1 MKRYVLFLLLAVV
14 LNSCEQ
20 DSTNDILVN
29 VEAENKIYATLASED
44 DRVEL
49 NGSNQLVWTA
59 ADEMV
64 LVYTNIRDRYKFDG
78 KTGDKSAT
86 FTRIKVGTPVEN
98 YEFDRYYAVC
108 PYGTSKVANNGVF
121 VFVSPSTG
129 MTTQKYESGNRLSV
143 NTNMAFGV
151 SDDGL
156 NFSFKGVLGYLQVKL
171 TGDKVVK
178 SIELINNSG
187 EKIAG
192 QYHVYINNPDEVHWY
207 QSSKA
212 TPNII
217 LDCGD
222 GVQLSATPTDFY
234 FAIRPME
241 LTEGVTLNVTFT
253 DGSTFVQSTSKAI
266 TITRNTI
273 QPMAVIPTSDVVY
286 QIVNITHSMSSFML
300 PIITGKT
307 SLSGCTDFGDGT
319 TSLLNFVTSHD
330 YTDGKEMH
338 TVSMK
343 LRNATKIE
351 IGNCRG
357 ISEIDISNF

>member
-1 MKRYVLFLLLAVV
+1 MKRYVLFLLLATL
-14 LNSCEQ
+14 LNSCVQ

-29 VEAENKIYATLASED
+29 VDAGDRIYATLDSAD

-64 LVYTNIRDRYKFDG
+64 VVYTNIRNRYKFDG
-78 KTGDKSAT
+78 KTGDKSAS
-86 FTRIKVGTPVEN
+86 FTRIKVGTPVAN
-98 YEFDRYYAVC
+98 YEFDRFYAVC
-108 PYGTSKVANNGVF
+108 PYGTSKVASNGVF
-121 VFVSPSTG
+121 VFVSPTTGTST
-129 MTTQKYESGNRLSV
+129 QEYVSADRLSV

-151 SDDGL
+151 SDDGAD
-156 NFSFKGVLGYLQVKL
+156 FSFKGVLGYLQVKL

-187 EKIAG
+187 AKLAG
-192 QYHVYINNPDEVHWY
+192 QYFVYINNPDEVNLY
-207 QSSKA
+207 QSQNA
-212 TPNII
+212 TTNII

-222 GVQLSATPTDFY
+222 GVQLSDTPTDFY

-273 QPMAVIPTSDVVY
+273 QPMAVIPTSGVVY
-286 QIVNITHSMSSFML
+286 QIVNITHSMSSFTL
-300 PIITGKT
+300 PTITGKT

-319 TSLLNFVTSHD
+319 TSLLNFVTSYD

-338 TVSMK
+338 TVTMK

-351 IGNCRG
+351 IGDCRG
-357 ISEIDISNF
+357 ISEIDLSNF

>member
-1 MKRYVLFLLLAVV
+1 MKRYVLFLLLAVA

-29 VEAENKIYATLASED
+29 VEAENKLYATLASED
-44 DRVEL
+44 NRVEL

-64 LVYTNIRDRYKFDG
+64 VVYTNIRNRYEFEG
-78 KTGDKSAT
+78 QTGDKSGT
-86 FTRIKVGTPVEN
+86 FKLKKVGSPVAN
-98 YEFDRYYAVC
+98 YEFDRFYAVC
-108 PYGTSKVANNGVF
+108 PYGTSKVASNGVF
-121 VFVSPSTG
+121 IFVSPSTG
-129 MTTQKYESGNRLSV
+129 MTTQTYNSKDRLSV
-143 NTNMAFGV
+143 NTNMAFGM
-151 SDDGL
+151 SDDGA

-187 EKIAG
+187 AKFAG
-192 QYHVYINNPDEVHWY
+192 QYFVYINNPDEVHLY
-207 QSSKA
+207 QSQNA
-212 TPNII
+212 TANII

-222 GVQLSATPTDFY
+222 GVQLSDTPTNFY
-234 FAIRPME
+234 FAILPME
-241 LTEGVTLNVTFT
+241 LTDGVTLNVTFT

-300 PIITGKT
+300 PTITGKT

-319 TSLLNFVTSHD
+319 TSLLNFVTSYD

-338 TVSMK
+338 TVTMR

-351 IGNCRG
+351 FSNCRG